1 MTCRSEPANVDEKY
15 PKFWWALKLATSI
28 EDGNFILALRM
39 TQDDEVEAYQEPLTS
54 FYHPGIDEAIHSNL
68 RLPLSP
74 VLRWKIMAR
83 CCMAQVLHFLYLS
96 SLRQYNKAFMKE
108 EKVSIDNVSFILP
121 LRVLKYC
128 SITLSKFL
136 SC

>member
-1 MTCRSEPANVDEKY
+1 VTCRPEQENAEEKY
-15 PKFWWALKLATSI
+15 PKFWWALKLASSI

-39 TQDDEVEAYQEPLTS
+39 LTQDDEVEDDQEPLTS
-54 FYHPGIDEAIHSNL
+54 FYNPGMEEAIHSNL
-68 RLPLSP
+68 RLPLMP

-83 CCMAQVLHFLYLS
+83 CCMAQVLQFLYLS

-108 EKVSIDNVSFILP
+108 EKVSIDNVSFIQP

-128 SITLSKFL
+128 
-136 SC
+136 

>member
-1 MTCRSEPANVDEKY
+1 
-15 PKFWWALKLATSI
+15 LKLATSI

-39 TQDDEVEAYQEPLTS
+39 LTQDDEVEAYQEPLTS

-74 VLRWKIMAR
+74 VLRWKTMAR
-83 CCMAQVLHFLYLS
+83 CCMAQVLQFLYLS

-108 EKVSIDNVSFILP
+108 EKVSIDNVSLVLL
-121 LRVLKYC
+121 LRFFNAYGIVK
-128 SITLSKFL
+128 
-136 SC
+136 